1 MNIMNNNQFSYHITK
16 YFSEY
21 LSSVKGVSNKT
32 IQSYRDTF
40 VIFLDYIHEVYKLNI
55 NKLSIHD
62 IDEIIIEKFLECL
75 ENNRK
80 NSISTRNQRL
90 AALHSFYR
98 YLQKRELSCYD
109 LCSRILSIPNKK
121 TPTKTISYFSVDEIT
136 KLINMPN
143 TKTKDGFR
151 DYTLLLFMY
160 ETAARAQEVAD
171 LKVNQLILGE
181 NSSVILTGKG
191 NKSRRIPITNELSQT
206 LDKYI
211 KTFHITEDEIIFKN
225 RRNEKLTTKGIEYIL
240 YKYIKNC
247 KATYPKQFKNHYSNH
262 SMRHSRAM
270 HLLESGINLIYIR
283 DILGHSSVVTTE
295 IYAKTNAIIKEKQI
309 REHSKNLQV
318 KERYSENQ
326 KADLL
331 KYLKNL
337 K

>member
-1 MNIMNNNQFSYHITK
+1 M
-16 YFSEY
+16 
-21 LSSVKGVSNKT
+21 
-32 IQSYRDTF
+32 
-40 VIFLDYIHEVYKLNI
+40 
-55 NKLSIHD
+55 
-62 IDEIIIEKFLECL
+62 
-75 ENNRK
+75 
-80 NSISTRNQRL
+80 
-90 AALHSFYR
+90 
-98 YLQKRELSCYD
+98 
-109 LCSRILSIPNKK
+109 
-121 TPTKTISYFSVDEIT
+121 DEIT

-171 LKVNQLILGE
+171 LKANQFNLDE

-211 KTFHITEDEIIFKN
+211 KTFHITKDEVIFKN
-225 RRNEKLTTKGIEYIL
+225 RQNEKLTTKGIEYIL
-240 YKYIKNC
+240 HKYIKKC
-247 KATYPKQFKNHYSNH
+247 KARYPNQFKNHYSNH

-283 DILGHSSVVTTE
+283 DILGHTSVVTTE

-331 KYLKNL
+331 EYLKNL